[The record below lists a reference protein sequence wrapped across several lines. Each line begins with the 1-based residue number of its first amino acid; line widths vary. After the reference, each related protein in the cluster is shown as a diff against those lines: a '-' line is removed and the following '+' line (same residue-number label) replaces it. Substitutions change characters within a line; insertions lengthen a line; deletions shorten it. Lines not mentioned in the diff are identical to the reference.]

1 MTRAVTFTQA
11 ALRRAIAAGG
21 REKAGL
27 QVTGIKPDGTVLV
40 ARPTNPQ
47 PEKPIAPADEV
58 VL

>member
-11 ALRRAIAAGG
+11 ALRRAIAAA
-21 REKAGL
+21 EKAGL

>member
-11 ALRRAIAAGG
+11 ALRRAI
-21 REKAGL
+21 EKAGL